1 MRAVPADNSSPTSA
15 AVDTPLGVTGFV
27 AAGMGNPF
35 SRSER
40 GAFGPITAIRTMQP
54 PMPLM
59 DFIPMV
65 GALPAGGMS
74 YINSELNKIPKV

>member
-1 MRAVPADNSSPTSA
+1 MADFTFYGGLYRNVTFIEVENAHFDLLKDGTAGVFVTPNVAV
-15 AVDTPLGVTGFV
+15 
-27 AAGMGNPF
+27 
-35 SRSER
+35 RS
-40 GAFGPITAIRTMQP
+40 MQP

-74 YINSELNKIPKV
+74 YINAELNKIHKE